1 MPLWPSIGW
10 YAAALLTSAAVHAA
24 PAKTPGP
31 RPAQPSPAARA
42 AAAPPADLAPG
53 QLEAASRVLTGAM
66 SCEFSQTVQLRPI
79 DGQRG
84 HFRLVFKK
92 TSYTLVPQET
102 TTGAVRLED
111 RKAGV
116 VWLQIATKSM
126 LLNAK
131 TGNRMV
137 DNCLHD
143 EQRHAVAPAGSA
155 LGIEAPLVGTDGDPG
170 PPVVASAQLPTDAL
184 IPRQVLFGDPP
195 MAGGS
200 VSPDGQWLAWL
211 APREGVVNVWV
222 APVTAPER
230 SRALTDE
237 RQRGIGSFR
246 FARDGRHLL
255 YAQDESGDEN
265 FQIHAVDLAGG
276 AARALSPR
284 GSHAAIAGLSDAYAG
299 EVLLSVND
307 RDPRRFDL
315 VRVDL
320 ASGKSTR
327 VPDNE
332 GSADTVPATG
342 RLVHPVSGLLQAQA
356 SNDLSR
362 RWLVID
368 PAIAPDLQRLE
379 ALAAGGEYSVAAR
392 SRDDRTWV
400 VTVRTHDGSGQTH
413 VYDRASGQARLWYD
427 SRPALAGPPPAPTR
441 RLAIGAR
448 DGVVMSATLTLPTGC
463 DADGDGRPEQ
473 ALPMVLLVQ
482 DSSSAG
488 EYEGFNAT
496 PQWLANRG
504 YAVLGVDFR
513 AATGAG
519 GTVADA
525 GDGGAGRQWHEDL
538 LDAVD
543 WAAVNGVA
551 RRDKV
556 ALMGGSD
563 GRHAAWVG
571 LATTP
576 KVYACGVVGGSRVA
590 NPRTPQ
596 TRRGPIVRLPPS
608 DVERIERPLLIGQ
621 GARDPRVEQADSA
634 RIVAALQARQIPV
647 SYLLYPDE
655 GHGFAR
661 PANRISFHAVVEQ
674 FLASCLGGRAQ
685 AVGDDFRD
693 SSIQVRAGVEPV
705 PAVQAGV
712 PPPLGR

>member
-1 MPLWPSIGW
+1 M
-10 YAAALLTSAAVHAA
+10 
-24 PAKTPGP
+24 
-31 RPAQPSPAARA
+31 
-42 AAAPPADLAPG
+42 
-53 QLEAASRVLTGAM
+53 
-66 SCEFSQTVQLRPI
+66 
-79 DGQRG
+79 
-84 HFRLVFKK
+84 
-92 TSYTLVPQET
+92 
-102 TTGAVRLED
+102 
-111 RKAGV
+111 
-116 VWLQIATKSM
+116 
-126 LLNAK
+126 
-131 TGNRMV
+131 
-137 DNCLHD
+137 
-143 EQRHAVAPAGSA
+143 
-155 LGIEAPLVGTDGDPG
+155 
-170 PPVVASAQLPTDAL
+170 
-184 IPRQVLFGDPP
+184 
-195 MAGGS
+195 
-200 VSPDGQWLAWL
+200 
-211 APREGVVNVWV
+211 
-222 APVTAPER
+222 
-230 SRALTDE
+230 
-237 RQRGIGSFR
+237 
-246 FARDGRHLL
+246 
-255 YAQDESGDEN
+255 
-265 FQIHAVDLAGG
+265 
-276 AARALSPR
+276 
-284 GSHAAIAGLSDAYAG
+284 
-299 EVLLSVND
+299 
-307 RDPRRFDL
+307 
-315 VRVDL
+315 
-320 ASGKSTR
+320 
-327 VPDNE
+327 
-332 GSADTVPATG
+332 PATG

-413 VYDRASGQARLWYD
+413 VYD
-427 SRPALAGPPPAPTR
+427 
-441 RLAIGAR
+441 
-448 DGVVMSATLTLPTGC
+448 GVVMSATLTLPTGS

-621 GARDPRVEQADSA
+621 GARDPRVEQADSD
-634 RIVAALQARQIPV
+634 RIVAALQARQITV
-647 SYLLYPDE
+647 SYLLYPAA
-655 GHGFAR
+655 GPGFAR